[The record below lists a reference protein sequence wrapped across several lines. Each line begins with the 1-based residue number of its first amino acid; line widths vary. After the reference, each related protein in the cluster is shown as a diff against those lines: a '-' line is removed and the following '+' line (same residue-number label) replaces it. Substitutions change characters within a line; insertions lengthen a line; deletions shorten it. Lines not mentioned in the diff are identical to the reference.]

1 MNIEAR
7 QQRVKTGHVALNV
20 SDVGRSERFYRE
32 VFGLEVIQESE
43 TEGRRFVFLGEED
56 RIVLTLWQQSE
67 GRFEKAA
74 PGLHHLSFQ
83 VDSIEE
89 TRAAE
94 ARLRL
99 IGAPLIYGGVVPH
112 SEGAEAGGSFFDNT
126 DANRPSLYTTHAPA
140 ASPT

>member
-20 SDVGRSERFYRE
+20 SDIGRSKRFYRE
-32 VFGLEVIQESE
+32 VFGFEVMQESE
-43 TEGRRFVFLGEED
+43 TVGRRFVFLGEED

-83 VDSIEE
+83 DDSIKESPP
-89 TRAAE
+89 AGVLH
-94 ARLRL
+94 RLRR
-99 IGAPLIYGGVVPH
+99 GAL
-112 SEGAEAGGSFFDNT
+112 
-126 DANRPSLYTTHAPA
+126 
-140 ASPT
+140 